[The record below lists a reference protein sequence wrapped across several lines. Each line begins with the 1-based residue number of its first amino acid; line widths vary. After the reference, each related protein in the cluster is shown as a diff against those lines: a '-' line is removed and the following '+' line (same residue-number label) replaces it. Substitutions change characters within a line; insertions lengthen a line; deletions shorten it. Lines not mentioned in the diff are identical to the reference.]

1 MTILLLL
8 LQNYSLLKSKIKKDT
23 GLEPMAFAENTILHE
38 SLNTADLRNN
48 SDITGKQRDNIAR
61 MKADK
66 KSTIMYLIECD
77 LPKQITQKKNQ
88 RKYRRK

>member
-1 MTILLLL
+1 MNGASAEDI
-8 LQNYSLLKSKIKKDT
+8 
-23 GLEPMAFAENTILHE
+23 MAFAENTILHE

-61 MKADK
+61 MKSDK

-77 LPKQITQKKNQ
+77 LPKQITRKKIRENTEENNES
-88 RKYRRK
+88 REI